1 MLAEFLKLRRNKMLE
16 NKKVI
21 IFDLDGTLIDSV
33 GIWNAIDEELIK
45 QTGTIPLG
53 NENIA
58 KQRDDALKRFQNEP
72 DSYLAYFDFLR
83 EKYQSHLTKEEMK
96 TLRYQIADDYLKNKI
111 DYKPNA
117 EKVLKY
123 LKQSG
128 YTLAIASTTARHCIE
143 IYQTQNKNIINKAN
157 LNDMFSLILTKDDV
171 TAKKPSPEVHEKIME
186 VLNVTKEQ
194 CLIVED
200 ALIGVEAA
208 KNAGIEVVAMYDQ
221 YANGDREQINT
232 LADYSFQNFNEMLEQ
247 IEKETKH
254 QVCEK

>member
-1 MLAEFLKLRRNKMLE
+1 MLE

-45 QTGTIPLG
+45 QIGNIPLG

-58 KQRDDALKRFQNEP
+58 KQRDDMLKKFQNEP
-72 DSYLAYFDFLR
+72 DMYLAYCGFLK
-83 EKYQSHLTKEEMK
+83 EKYQSTLTKEEIK
-96 TLRYQIADDYLKNKI
+96 ALRYEIADDYLKNKI

-123 LKQSG
+123 LKQKG
-128 YTLAIASTTARHCIE
+128 YILVIASTTLRHCVA

-171 TAKKPSPEVHEKIME
+171 ITKKPSPEVHEKVME
-186 VLNVTKEQ
+186 KLKVTKEQ
-194 CLIVED
+194 CLIIED
-200 ALIGVEAA
+200 SLIGVEAG
-208 KNAGIEVVAMYDQ
+208 KNAGIEVAVMYDQ
-221 YANGDREQINT
+221 YANGDREQIDK
-232 LADYSFQNFNEMLEQ
+232 LANYSFQNFNEMLEQ
-247 IEKETKH
+247 IKEE
-254 QVCEK
+254 V

>member
-1 MLAEFLKLRRNKMLE
+1 MLE

-45 QTGTIPLG
+45 QIGTLTLG

-58 KQRDDALKRFQNEP
+58 KQRDDILKKFQNEP
-72 DSYLAYFDFLR
+72 DTYLAYCNFLK
-83 EKYQSHLTKEEMK
+83 EKYQSTFTKEAIK
-96 TLRYQIADDYLKNKI
+96 ALRYQIADDYLKTKI

-117 EKVLKY
+117 EKVLKI
-123 LKQSG
+123 LKQKG
-128 YTLAIASTTARHCIE
+128 YTQAIASTTLRHCIN

-157 LNDMFSLILTKDDV
+157 LNDIFSLILTKDDV
-171 TAKKPSPEVHEKIME
+171 TTKKPSPEVHEKIME
-186 VLNVTKEQ
+186 QLNVTKEQ

-208 KNAGIEVVAMYDQ
+208 KNAGIEVAVMYDQ
-221 YANGDREQINT
+221 YANDDREQIDE
-232 LADYSFQNFNEMLEQ
+232 LANYSFQNFNEMLEQ
-247 IEKETKH
+247 IKEEGEDTKKSL
-254 QVCEK
+254 QEVT

>member
-1 MLAEFLKLRRNKMLE
+1 MLE

-45 QTGTIPLG
+45 QIGNIPLG

-58 KQRDDALKRFQNEP
+58 KQRDDMLKKFQNEP
-72 DSYLAYFDFLR
+72 DTYLAYCGFLK
-83 EKYQSHLTKEEMK
+83 EKYQSTLTKEEIK
-96 TLRYQIADDYLKNKI
+96 AIRYEIADDYLKNKI

-123 LKQSG
+123 LKQKG
-128 YTLAIASTTARHCIE
+128 YILVIASTTLRHCVA

-171 TAKKPSPEVHEKIME
+171 ITKKPSSEVHEKVME
-186 VLNVTKEQ
+186 KLKVTKEQ
-194 CLIVED
+194 CLIIED
-200 ALIGVEAA
+200 SLIGVEAG
-208 KNAGIEVVAMYDQ
+208 KNAGIEVAVMYDQ
-221 YANGDREQINT
+221 YANGDREQIDK
-232 LADYSFQNFNEMLEQ
+232 LANYQFRNFNEMLEQ
-247 IEKETKH
+247 IKE
-254 QVCEK
+254 EG

>member
-1 MLAEFLKLRRNKMLE
+1 MLE

-45 QTGTIPLG
+45 QIGNIPLG

-58 KQRDDALKRFQNEP
+58 KQRDDMLKKFQNEP
-72 DSYLAYFDFLR
+72 DTYLAYGGFLK
-83 EKYQSHLTKEEMK
+83 EKYQSTLTKEEIK
-96 TLRYQIADDYLKNKI
+96 VLRYEIADDYLKNKI

-123 LKQSG
+123 LKQKG
-128 YTLAIASTTARHCIE
+128 YILVIASTTLRHCVA

-171 TAKKPSPEVHEKIME
+171 ITKKPSPEVHEKVME
-186 VLNVTKEQ
+186 KLKVTKEQ
-194 CLIVED
+194 CLIIED
-200 ALIGVEAA
+200 SLIGVEAG
-208 KNAGIEVVAMYDQ
+208 KNAGIEVAVMYDQ
-221 YANGDREQINT
+221 YANGDREQIDK
-232 LADYSFQNFNEMLEQ
+232 LANYQFRNFNEMLEQ
-247 IEKETKH
+247 IKE
-254 QVCEK
+254 EG

>member
-1 MLAEFLKLRRNKMLE
+1 MLE

-45 QTGTIPLG
+45 QIGNIPLG

-58 KQRDDALKRFQNEP
+58 KQRDDMLKKFQNEQ
-72 DSYLAYFDFLR
+72 DTYLAYCGFLK
-83 EKYQSHLTKEEMK
+83 EKYQSTLTKEEIK
-96 TLRYQIADDYLKNKI
+96 AIRYEIADNYLKNKI

-123 LKQSG
+123 LKQKG
-128 YTLAIASTTARHCIE
+128 YILVIASTTLKHCVA

-171 TAKKPSPEVHEKIME
+171 ITKKPSPEVHEKVME
-186 VLNVTKEQ
+186 KLKVTKEQ
-194 CLIVED
+194 CLIIED
-200 ALIGVEAA
+200 SLIGVEAA
-208 KNAGIEVVAMYDQ
+208 KNAGIEVAVMYDQ
-221 YANGDREQINT
+221 YANGDREQIDK
-232 LADYSFQNFNEMLEQ
+232 LANYSFQNFNEMLEQ
-247 IEKETKH
+247 IKE
-254 QVCEK
+254 ES